1 MAAFAGAGFLGSVV
15 GCGSGTVK
23 SPFATDAG
31 SDAGAGG
38 ADTAGG
44 LNVGPD
50 VEDPTLGGPCVD
62 DGECLDAF
70 PCTADSCDLGLKRC
84 RHMPNDQQC
93 GDGVYCN
100 GSEVCDPKLGCG
112 AGPPVSCADSDPCTI
127 DTCVETTHS
136 CARVPRDADGDGDP
150 VWNCAGGG
158 DCDDNDPTVSSNQE
172 EICANGKDDNCDGT
186 IDEATCTTP
195 AHDTC
200 ADALLIDSSGFTSL
214 SLAATALDYPTTC
227 APANEN
233 LGDVVVAIR
242 VPDGAP
248 QDVDIV
254 TQSNGTLISLATAET
269 CGEGVVSTCS
279 PSFGVKGGSLS
290 RLHLYALL
298 PGVYPLYVAGSVEPE
313 VSGKCDGTCNGK
325 CNGNDSNAKC
335 AGTCEGTCTG
345 GKVDVGLS
353 VQFSAASVPP
363 SNETCKAPPTLV
375 PGEAQTASLVNATRD
390 LASACASKLPVP
402 KLSGTAGDLVYGFTL
417 AQPQDVRVFASPL
430 DAWGVPQLS
439 LRDAG
444 CSQPKDELTCRT
456 GAPAELFARAL
467 PAGQYYLSVGASGP
481 SDVDVRLE
489 LSDPTAA
496 PQGEGCAAAQP
507 LAVGQS
513 LDVTLADH
521 TDAVDT
527 GCLSGAPDSS
537 HSLTLAEPS
546 DVLLVERISNGDTGA
561 ISLVGPSCSM
571 ASRLSCGTSGNSPVR
586 ARAYGVAAGSYRAV
600 AESTLG
606 NPVSL
611 TAFTRKAVPTT
622 LVALADDC
630 TAPFEVPAGGG
641 HFKGNTAN
649 AHADFSAGCD
659 VGNQAPN
666 GAPDQ
671 LLHLALKAKSRVIL
685 DMAGSSYST
694 MLSVRSGT
702 PCPGTELLLA
712 CAAGYLPERS
722 YLDLDLD
729 SGDYYV
735 QVDGY
740 AGDFGAWLL
749 DIYVSPD
756 ST

>member
-1 MAAFAGAGFLGSVV
+1 MGFLGSVV
-15 GCGSGTVK
+15 ACGSGTVK

-31 SDAGAGG
+31 SDAAAAG
-38 ADTAGG
+38 ADTTGG

-50 VEDPTLGGPCVD
+50 AADPTLGGPCVD
-62 DGECLDAF
+62 DGECDDAL

-84 RHMPNDQQC
+84 RHTPNDQQC

-100 GSEVCDPKLGCG
+100 GSEVCDPKLGCA

-136 CARVPRDADGDGDP
+136 CTRVPRDADGDGDP

-158 DCDDNDPTVSSNQE
+158 DCDDNDPTVNSNAK
-172 EICANGKDDNCDGT
+172 EICGNGKDDNCNGQ
-186 IDEATCTTP
+186 IDEAPCTTP

-200 ADALLIDSSGFTSL
+200 VDPLVIDSSGFTSL

-227 APANEN
+227 APANKN
-233 LGDVVVAIR
+233 LRDAVVAIQ

-254 TQSNGTLISLATAET
+254 VQSSDTLVSLATAST
-269 CGEGVVSTCS
+269 CGEGEASSCS
-279 PSFGVKGGSLS
+279 PSFSVKGGSLS
-290 RLHLYALL
+290 RLHLYALA
-298 PGVYPLYVAGSVEPE
+298 PGVYPVYVAGSGEP
-313 VSGKCDGTCNGK
+313 
-325 CNGNDSNAKC
+325 
-335 AGTCEGTCTG
+335 
-345 GKVDVGLS
+345 DVALS
-353 VQFSAASVPP
+353 VQFSAASAPP
-363 SNETCKAPPTLV
+363 SNETCNAPATLV
-375 PGEAQTASLVNATRD
+375 PGSAQTASLVNAALD
-390 LASACASKLPVP
+390 LASACASKSPTP

-417 AQPQDVRVFASPL
+417 AQPQDVRIFASPL

-444 CSQPKDELTCRT
+444 CSQANDELTCRT
-456 GAPAELFARAL
+456 GAPAELFARGL
-467 PAGQYYLSVGASGP
+467 PAGQYYVSVSASGP

-496 PQGEGCAAAQP
+496 QVDEGCAGAQP
-507 LAVGQS
+507 LAAGQS
-513 LDVTLADH
+513 VDLSLADH
-521 TDAVDT
+521 TDAVNT

-537 HSLTLAEPS
+537 HGLVLTESS

-561 ISLVGPSCSM
+561 VSLAGPACSV
-571 ASRLSCGTSGNSPVR
+571 ASRLSCGTSANSPVR
-586 ARAYGVAAGSYRAV
+586 ARAYGVAAGDYSAV

-606 NPVSL
+606 NSVSL

-630 TAPFEVPAGGG
+630 TAPFEIPAGGG
-641 HFKGNTAN
+641 LFKGNTAN

-659 VGNQAPN
+659 VGNQAAN

-671 LLHLALKAKSRVIL
+671 LLHLSLKTKSRVVL

-702 PCPGTELLLA
+702 PCPGTELMLA

-756 ST
+756 SI